1 MNIDK
6 IYEYMHK
13 LQKELTF
20 EEISKLYRELLY
32 NEYEKLKDYNIIH
45 CYYLLRDIIDIFTQM
60 TKGRKFK
67 ENYLKDTIKW

>member
-6 IYEYMHK
+6 IYEYKHR
-13 LQKELTF
+13 LQEELTF

-60 TKGRKFK
+60 TKGKKFK
-67 ENYLKDTIKW
+67 EIYLKDTIKW